1 MKGQSEPEIL
11 ARIGKDGVGVR
22 RGDKV
27 VDQRGRRGTVSE
39 LKDFADEW
47 GLYLLDARGE
57 TFWRMPRELELA

>member
-1 MKGQSEPEIL
+1 MPDTDDRQIL
-11 ARIGKDGVGVR
+11 AHIGKDGVGVR

-27 VDQRGRRGTVSE
+27 VDQRGRQGTVSE